1 MGSTSASEQGVHGAV
16 RFVVIGLGHVGELT
30 KRLLEADGHL
40 VAGYDKSLGEGYPA
54 AEAADADFAL
64 ICVDT
69 PSTDTGAADVRN
81 VRAAVAQVPAGPHV
95 VVRSTVPPGT
105 CAELE
110 QELGR
115 GISHWPEYVG
125 ETRFVTQE
133 WPGVGPT
140 GSFVVLG
147 VGTGPEGREFA
158 EVLSHL
164 YGPQAPMHLV
174 TQTESETVKYMENTF
189 FAVKVTFVNE
199 WRRITEA
206 LGGDWH
212 RVREAWLADPRVS
225 RDHSLAFAQLPG
237 FSGKCLPKDLAAAV
251 AFGSALGMKIPLMEG
266 TLESN
271 EVSAGD

>member
-1 MGSTSASEQGVHGAV
+1 M

-30 KRLLEADGHL
+30 KRLLETEGHH
-40 VAGYDKSLGEGYPA
+40 VVGYDMASGEDYPTRD
-54 AEAADADFAL
+54 AADADFAL

-69 PSTDTGAADVRN
+69 PSSDSGAADIGN
-81 VRAAVAQVPAGPHV
+81 VRAAVTQVPPGPHV

-105 CAELE
+105 CAHLE

-125 ETRFVTQE
+125 ETRFVVQD
-133 WPGVGPT
+133 WPGAGPSGT
-140 GSFVVLG
+140 FVVLG
-147 VGTGPEGREFA
+147 LGAGPEARVFA

-164 YGPQAPMHLV
+164 YGPQAPMHLLS
-174 TQTESETVKYMENTF
+174 TTESETVKYMENTF
-189 FAVKVTFVNE
+189 FAVKVSFVNE

-206 LGGDWH
+206 LGGDWY

-225 RDHSLAFAQLPG
+225 RDHSQAFSLAPG
-237 FSGKCLPKDLAAAV
+237 FSGKCLPKDLTAV
-251 AFGSALGMKIPLMEG
+251 IAFGGALGVKIPLIEG

-271 EVSAGD
+271 DVSTSD

>member
-1 MGSTSASEQGVHGAV
+1 MCPASAGEQGGDAV

-40 VAGYDKSLGEGYPA
+40 VVGYDRASGEEYPA

-69 PSTDTGAADVRN
+69 PPTDSGAADVGN
-81 VRAAVAQVPAGPHV
+81 VRAAVAQLPAGPHV
-95 VVRSTVPPGT
+95 VIRSTVPPGT
-105 CAELE
+105 CVQLE
-110 QELGR
+110 QELAR
-115 GISHWPEYVG
+115 DISHWPEYVG
-125 ETRFVTQE
+125 ETRFLAQE
-133 WPGVGPT
+133 WPGAGPT
-140 GSFVVLG
+140 GNFVVLG
-147 VGTGPEGREFA
+147 LGAGPAGREFA
-158 EVLSHL
+158 EVLAHL
-164 YGPQAPMHLV
+164 YGPQAPMHVV
-174 TQTESETVKYMENTF
+174 TQTESETAKYMENTF
-189 FAVKVTFVNE
+189 FAVKVSFVNE

-225 RDHSLAFAQLPG
+225 RDHSQAFAQLPG